1 VNPFGHI
8 DLRVADLA
16 AAQPFYDALLPALGF
31 TERYHGETWKV
42 WARPDPLPAT
52 AYFGIT
58 ESPGHVANE
67 NRIAF
72 WVASREDVE
81 RVADVARDA
90 GALEL
95 SGPKEMPYGPGYYAI
110 FFADPSGNRL
120 EVYVRP
126 PEESQASDSIRSAAT
141 VVPGRRRSRSP
152 ATAHRRRSCS
162 SESTW
167 LRAAAS
173 SPPSRS
179 YVLNRTP

>member
-1 VNPFGHI
+1 VSSFGHV

-31 TERYHGETWKV
+31 TERYHGEAWKV
-42 WARPDPLPAT
+42 WATTEPLPGT

-58 ESPGHVANE
+58 ESLGHLPNE

-72 WVASREDVE
+72 RVASREDVE
-81 RVADVARDA
+81 RVAALAREA

-126 PEESQASDSIRSAAT
+126 PVD
-141 VVPGRRRSRSP
+141 
-152 ATAHRRRSCS
+152 
-162 SESTW
+162 
-167 LRAAAS
+167 
-173 SPPSRS
+173 
-179 YVLNRTP
+179 

>member
-1 VNPFGHI
+1 M

-16 AAQPFYDALLPALGF
+16 VAEPFYDALLPALGF
-31 TERYHGETWKV
+31 TERYHGEAWKV
-42 WARPDPLPAT
+42 WATTEPLSGT
-52 AYFGIT
+52 AYLGTT
-58 ESPGHVANE
+58 ESLGHLANE

-81 RVADVARDA
+81 RVAVVARDA

-126 PEESQASDSIRSAAT
+126 PES
-141 VVPGRRRSRSP
+141 
-152 ATAHRRRSCS
+152 
-162 SESTW
+162 
-167 LRAAAS
+167 
-173 SPPSRS
+173 
-179 YVLNRTP
+179 